1 MRRFWHKFAVCYDSP
16 MPSLSQEKQNG
27 QAYLDKAAEQPGAK
41 RTTSGLLY
49 VPITE
54 GSGASPT
61 PADRVKVH
69 YTGKL
74 IDGTVF
80 DSSVRRGQPAT
91 FGLNQIIACWQEG
104 LQLMRAGGKARIV
117 SPSKLAYGDS
127 GAPPDIPPGATLD
140 FEIELLEVLPAKGRR

>member
-1 MRRFWHKFAVCYDSP
+1 
-16 MPSLSQEKQNG
+16 MPSLTQEKQNG
-27 QAYLDKAAEQPGAK
+27 QAYLDKAATQPNAK
-41 RTTSGLLY
+41 RTVSGLLY
-49 VPITE
+49 LQLKE
-54 GSGASPT
+54 GAGASPT

-91 FGLNQIIACWQEG
+91 FGLNQIIACWQEA
-104 LQLMRAGGKARIV
+104 LQLMKAGGKARIV
-117 SPSKLAYGDS
+117 SPSNLAYGDS

-140 FEIELLEVLPAKGRR
+140 FEIELLEVLPAKARR

>member
-1 MRRFWHKFAVCYDSP
+1 
-16 MPSLSQEKQNG
+16 MPSLTQEKQNG
-27 QAYLDKAAEQPGAK
+27 QAYLDKAAAQPGAK
-41 RTTSGLLY
+41 RTASGLLY
-49 VPITE
+49 LLIKE
-54 GSGASPT
+54 GAGASPT
-61 PADRVKVH
+61 AADRVKVH

-104 LQLMRAGGKARIV
+104 LQLMKAGGKARIV
-117 SPSKLAYGDS
+117 SPSNLAYGDS

-140 FEIELLEVLPAKGRR
+140 FEIELLEVLPAKAR